1 MMSYMKTF
9 GTVEGF
15 VVLDSVPSPYQFID
29 AYMGL
34 DLPNKR
40 ATFIGT
46 FTSTN
51 YGKLDRVYFKVLD
64 PNGAVMSEIEL
75 GGLANTLNLYVQSNV
90 TYKVVVSVSW

>member
-1 MMSYMKTF
+1 MMAYMKAI

-34 DLPNKR
+34 DLPNRR

-46 FTSTN
+46 FTATN
-51 YGKLDRVYFKVLD
+51 YGKLDRVYFKVLN
-64 PNGAVMSEIEL
+64 PSGAVMSELEI
-75 GGLANTLNLYVQSNV
+75 GGLAQTMNLYVQSNV